1 MSIVAGRWTSRRL
14 SVPSPFPSLGRETV
28 RVGELAGGGR
38 PGFSE
43 RAWLA
48 PGQVRPAQ
56 ASSTSARCA
65 REQPAGGGR
74 ETGVVRGGAQLRA
87 QPREPTELALRSPVS
102 HRQAARLGR
111 LLGPSSPSSAGR
123 APLSHGQP
131 FQQPRGHGQAPRQG
145 WPAEVG
151 GGGRPSGG
159 EEAEAGAGRRKRGEG
174 GRGRRAAS
182 GQGRDRYP
190 DRCRG
195 RRRK

>member
-1 MSIVAGRWTSRRL
+1 MVIILQAEFSWHFEQPQFSSHLQTVQDAEQYQGPGCPLSQGAGQVDVCLSLLPSLPWAGRP
-14 SVPSPFPSLGRETV
+14 SVWANW
-28 RVGELAGGGR
+28 RVGGR

-123 APLSHGQP
+123 AP
-131 FQQPRGHGQAPRQG
+131 
-145 WPAEVG
+145 
-151 GGGRPSGG
+151 
-159 EEAEAGAGRRKRGEG
+159 
-174 GRGRRAAS
+174 
-182 GQGRDRYP
+182 
-190 DRCRG
+190 
-195 RRRK
+195 